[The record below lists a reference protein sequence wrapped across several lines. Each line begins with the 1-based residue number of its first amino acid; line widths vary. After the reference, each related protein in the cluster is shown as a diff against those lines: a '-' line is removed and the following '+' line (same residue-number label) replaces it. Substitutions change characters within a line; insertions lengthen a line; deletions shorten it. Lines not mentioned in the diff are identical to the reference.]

1 MYAID
6 TNNLTLYYG
15 KYIGAKD
22 ITLKVKQGEKFGFI
36 GPNGAG
42 KTTTI
47 RLLLNLLFPDSGSGR
62 IFGYDIIRN
71 AVDIK
76 KIIGYLPAES
86 NFYSRMTVNSFL
98 TYNGG
103 FYESKTYSVKVKE
116 LAERFEIDMSKKIEE
131 LSSGNKKKV
140 AIIQAFAHS
149 PKLLILDEPTNG
161 LDPLMQSKLFD
172 LIEEENRIGTTVF
185 FSSHILS
192 DVQKTC
198 DRVAI
203 IRKGSI
209 IKLETIDDLRKNM
222 FKKVTLTFKD
232 PGQIRQFEID
242 SILNPKVKNEKLIFN
257 YTAGINDLLKNLCG
271 FDIDN
276 LSIEDASLDEIF
288 MRYYNDEE
296 TNNDK

>member
-1 MYAID
+1 M
-6 TNNLTLYYG
+6 
-15 KYIGAKD
+15 
-22 ITLKVKQGEKFGFI
+22 
-36 GPNGAG
+36 
-42 KTTTI
+42 
-47 RLLLNLLFPDSGSGR
+47 LFPDSGSGK
-62 IFGYDIIRN
+62 ILGYDIIKN
-71 AVDIK
+71 SVEIK

-86 NFYSRMTVNSFL
+86 NFYSRMTVGAFL
-98 TYNGG
+98 EYNGG
-103 FYESKTYSVKVKE
+103 FYRNASYSIRVKD
-116 LAERFEIDMSKKIEE
+116 LSGRFELDMNKKIEE

-172 LIEEENRIGTTVF
+172 LIEEENRQGTTVF
-185 FSSHILS
+185 FSSHVLS

-203 IRKGSI
+203 IRKGII

-222 FKKVTLTFKD
+222 FKKVTLTFKNSK
-232 PGQIRQFEID
+232 QIKQFEID
-242 SILNPKVKNEKLIFN
+242 SILNPKVKNDKLIFN
-257 YTAGINDLLKNLCG
+257 YTAGINDLLKSLCG

-296 TNNDK
+296 TNNGK

>member
-1 MYAID
+1 MYAIN
-6 TNNLTLYYG
+6 TNNLTLFYG

-22 ITLKVKQGEKFGFI
+22 ITLQVNQGEKFGFI

-47 RLLLNLLFPDSGSGR
+47 RLLLNLLFPDSGSGK

-86 NFYSRMTVNSFL
+86 NFYSRMTVKAFL
-98 TYNGG
+98 EYNGG
-103 FYESKTYSVKVKE
+103 FYDCDTYGIKVKE
-116 LAERFEIDMSKKIEE
+116 LVERFELDMSKKIEE

-172 LIEEENRIGTTVF
+172 LIEEENRMGTTVF

-209 IKLETIDDLRKNM
+209 IKLETIDDLRRNM
-222 FKKVTLTFKD
+222 FKKVTLSFKD
-232 PGQIRQFEID
+232 PGQIRQFEIE